1 MKNILLNE
9 VNMSKF
15 RFLSII
21 FLLLILNLYCLANN
35 NVQKQIPL
43 PEHPRPDF
51 MRNEWLNLNGPWQFR
66 FDPQNIGI
74 KQNWQNGNTDFP
86 LTITVPFSWGSK
98 LSGVNDEADI
108 GWYSRYLKIPESW
121 KGKRVFMVIGACD
134 WHSTAW
140 IDGHLLGTH
149 QGGYTPFEF
158 ELTKFIKFGNK
169 QQIVLR
175 VDDTPHDFKLEGKQG
190 YGRAAGIWQT
200 IYLEAR
206 PRNFIKT
213 IHFIPDI
220 DNEKV
225 KVSIKL
231 DKQVPDD
238 TPVQLLFPNS
248 VLNIEKIIIKGN
260 DALEFETNIQNPHL
274 WSLDDPFLYQVD
286 VVLKNRKGGDDR
298 ISTYF
303 GMRKI
308 SVNNIPGTNIPY
320 IALNNKPIYLRMTL
334 DQAYHPEGYYTF
346 PSDEFMRDEILRT
359 KRLGLNGQRIHVKIG
374 IPRKLYWADKI
385 GILIM
390 ADVPNSWGEPSPEMR
405 QEVETAL
412 RGMIERDY
420 NHPAIFSWVIF
431 NETWGLLSD
440 GKRDYEGWERDAYL
454 PETQEWVASLYHL
467 AKQLDPTRLVED
479 NSACNFDHVV
489 TDINSWHAYIPGYEW
504 RDLLDKYIKSTFPGS
519 KWNFIGGRSQKKQ
532 PLLNSECGNV
542 WGYKGSTGD
551 IDWSWDY
558 HLMMNEFRRHPKV
571 CGWLYTEHHDVINE
585 WNGYYRYDRSRKFT
599 GLSEIVPGMSLKD
612 LHADY
617 YLATEKELCRE
628 VKPNTIV
635 NVPLYLSILTD
646 QVNDDVLLLK
656 TKLFG
661 WDNLGFKKIYWE
673 GQKTIP
679 CAPWF
684 NKELTPLKIRMPDK
698 PGLVV
703 LSFILEDLA
712 GNVLHRNFTTYLVA
726 DGPSSREETILL
738 NDKRIKVLRFAPNS
752 YTNADWSLKKWE
764 VLNGLKVNGAGSGYF
779 EYAIKWPQNLAIEE
793 IEDAG
798 FRIEVSAKQL
808 FSKDKEERTK
818 LEGDFMRGKGTH
830 DPSLNPNAY
839 PMTDEK
845 TFPSRLRIRING
857 QVVGVF
863 DLKDD
868 PADHRGILSWFSQKR
883 DGRLREAGS
892 YGYLISTKIPIEV
905 LKLAESEGKIIVR
918 LEVDDVLPGGLAIYG
933 ERFGRYPV
941 DPSIIFVMKK

>member
-1 MKNILLNE
+1 
-9 VNMSKF
+9 
-15 RFLSII
+15 
-21 FLLLILNLYCLANN
+21 
-35 NVQKQIPL
+35 
-43 PEHPRPDF
+43 
-51 MRNEWLNLNGPWQFR
+51 
-66 FDPQNIGI
+66 
-74 KQNWQNGNTDFP
+74 
-86 LTITVPFSWGSK
+86 
-98 LSGVNDEADI
+98 
-108 GWYSRYLKIPESW
+108 
-121 KGKRVFMVIGACD
+121 
-134 WHSTAW
+134 
-140 IDGHLLGTH
+140 
-149 QGGYTPFEF
+149 
-158 ELTKFIKFGNK
+158 
-169 QQIVLR
+169 
-175 VDDTPHDFKLEGKQG
+175 
-190 YGRAAGIWQT
+190 
-200 IYLEAR
+200 
-206 PRNFIKT
+206 
-213 IHFIPDI
+213 
-220 DNEKV
+220 
-225 KVSIKL
+225 
-231 DKQVPDD
+231 
-238 TPVQLLFPNS
+238 
-248 VLNIEKIIIKGN
+248 
-260 DALEFETNIQNPHL
+260 
-274 WSLDDPFLYQVD
+274 
-286 VVLKNRKGGDDR
+286 
-298 ISTYF
+298 
-303 GMRKI
+303 
-308 SVNNIPGTNIPY
+308 
-320 IALNNKPIYLRMTL
+320 
-334 DQAYHPEGYYTF
+334 
-346 PSDEFMRDEILRT
+346 
-359 KRLGLNGQRIHVKIG
+359 
-374 IPRKLYWADKI
+374 
-385 GILIM
+385 
-390 ADVPNSWGEPSPEMR
+390 
-405 QEVETAL
+405 
-412 RGMIERDY
+412 IERDY

-431 NETWGLLSD
+431 NETWGLLSK

-454 PETQEWVASLYHL
+454 PETQEWVASLYRL

-504 RDLLDKYIKSTFPGS
+504 RDLLDKYVKSTFPGS
-519 KWNFIGGRSQKKQ
+519 KWNFIGGRSQNKQ

-617 YLATEKELCRE
+617 YIATEKELCRE
-628 VKPNTIV
+628 VRPNTIV

-661 WDNLGFKKIYWE
+661 WDNLGLEKIYWE
-673 GQKTIP
+673 GQKIIP
-679 CAPWF
+679 CAPWL
-684 NKELTPLKIRMPDK
+684 NKELSPLRIRMPDK

-703 LSFILEDLA
+703 LSFVLEDLA

-726 DGPSSREETILL
+726 DGPSPREETIVL
-738 NDKRIKVLRFAPNS
+738 NDSRIKVLRFAPNS
-752 YTNADWSLKKWE
+752 YIKADWSLKKWE

-779 EYAIKWPQNLAIEE
+779 EYAIKWPQDLAIEE

-808 FSKDKEERTK
+808 FSKDKEERAK

-830 DPSLNPNAY
+830 DPGLNPNAY